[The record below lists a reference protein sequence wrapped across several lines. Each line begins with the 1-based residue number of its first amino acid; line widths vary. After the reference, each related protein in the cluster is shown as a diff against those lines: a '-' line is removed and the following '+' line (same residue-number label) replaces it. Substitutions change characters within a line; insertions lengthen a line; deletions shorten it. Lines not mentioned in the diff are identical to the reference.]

1 MITRLQRAARR
12 WQGESRESRLLTAIL
27 AVSVLLRAG
36 AALYFG
42 NDVTHLPGA
51 TDQLSYHNLA
61 LRLLDG
67 HGFSFGEPWWPMTSA
82 GEPTAHWS
90 FLYTLY
96 VAAVYAVTALSPL
109 AARLVQAVI
118 VGLLHPYLA
127 YLLGGRV
134 AGRSAGL
141 AAAALT
147 AIYVY
152 FFYYSGTLM
161 TEPFYITALLASLY
175 LLLRLADAE
184 GKEQWRWGLAL
195 GLALGGAIL
204 LRQLFMLV
212 TPFLFLWLWWVRY
225 RRRQPLPVAA
235 TLLAGVVVAV
245 MILPFTIRNVARYDS
260 FVLLNTNAGFAFYMA
275 NHPVYGTRFQP
286 ILSEQVGGYQQ
297 LIPEDIQPMDEAAQ
311 DRFFLSRGL
320 GFVRDDPGR
329 YVLLSLSRIP
339 VYFTFWPLAGSGM
352 ISNLSRIASFG
363 LMWPFMLA
371 GMVIVL
377 RRQRGAILNHPATP
391 LLLFAAVYT
400 GIHILSWALIRY
412 RLPVDAV
419 LLVFAGVAAVELLQW
434 LQGRSGLRAQRAHL
448 SEI

>member
-1 MITRLQRAARR
+1 MLSRLQRAARW
-12 WQGESRESRLLTAIL
+12 WQDKSRLLAAIL

-42 NDVTHLPGA
+42 NEVVELPGA

-61 LRLLDG
+61 LRLLGG
-67 HGFSFGEPWWPMTSA
+67 HGFSFGEPWWPMTRA

-96 VAAVYAVTALSPL
+96 VAAVYAVTSLSPL

-127 YLLGGRV
+127 YLLGKRV
-134 AGRSAGL
+134 AGSSAGL

-147 AIYVY
+147 AVYVY
-152 FFYYSGTLM
+152 FVYYGGTLM
-161 TEPFYITALLASLY
+161 TEAFYIAGLLASLY
-175 LLLRLADAE
+175 LVLLLADAE
-184 GKEQWRWGLAL
+184 GKGQWRWALAL
-195 GLALGGAIL
+195 GLVLGATIL

-212 TPFLFLWLWWVRY
+212 VPFLFLWLWWVRY
-225 RRRQPLPVAA
+225 RRGQRLPVAA
-235 TLLAGVVVAV
+235 TLLAGAVVAV
-245 MILPFTIRNVARYDS
+245 MILPFTIWNYARFDS
-260 FVLLNTNAGFAFYMA
+260 FVLLNTNAGYAFYMS
-275 NHPVYGTRFQP
+275 NHPVYGTRFEP

-297 LIPEDIQPMDEAAQ
+297 LIPEDVQLLDEAAM
-311 DRFFLSRGL
+311 DRFFLRRGL
-320 GFVRDDPGR
+320 EFVREDPGR

-339 VYFTFWPLAGSGM
+339 VYFTFWPSAGSGM
-352 ISNLSRIASFG
+352 ISNLSRVASFG

-377 RRQRGAILNHPATP
+377 LRQRAAILSHPAAP

-400 GIHILSWALIRY
+400 GIHVLSWALIRY

-419 LLVFAGVAAVELLQW
+419 MLVFAGIAAVELLQW
-434 LQGRSGLRAQRAHL
+434 LQGRHALRARHAHL

>member
-1 MITRLQRAARR
+1 MIYRLQRAAR
-12 WQGESRESRLLTAIL
+12 WGQDGSRLLAAIL

-42 NDVTHLPGA
+42 NEVTHLPGA
-51 TDQLSYHNLA
+51 TDQLSYHYLA
-61 LRLLDG
+61 LRLLGG
-67 HGFSFGEPWWPMTSA
+67 HGFSFGEPWWPMTAA

-109 AARLVQAVI
+109 AARLVQAVV

-127 YLLGGRV
+127 YLLGRRV
-134 AGRSAGL
+134 AGNSAGL

-147 AIYVY
+147 AAYAY
-152 FFYYSGTLM
+152 FAYYSATLM
-161 TEPFYITALLASLY
+161 TEPFYIVGLLASLY
-175 LLLRLADAE
+175 LLLRLAEAE
-184 GKEQWRWGLAL
+184 GRQQWRWGLAL
-195 GLALGGAIL
+195 GLALGATIL

-212 TPFLFLWLWWVRY
+212 VPFLFLWLWWVRY

-235 TLLAGVVVAV
+235 TLLAGAVVAL
-245 MILPFTIRNVARYDS
+245 MILPFTLRNYARFHS
-260 FVLLNTNAGFAFYMA
+260 FVLLNTNAGFAFYMS
-275 NHPVYGTRFQP
+275 NHPVYGTRFEP
-286 ILSEQVGGYQQ
+286 ILSEQAGGYQQ
-297 LIPEDIQPMDEAAQ
+297 LIPEDVQPLDEAAM
-311 DRFFLSRGL
+311 DRFFLQRGL
-320 GFVRDDPGR
+320 AFVRDDPGR

-339 VYFTFWPLAGSGM
+339 VYFTFWPTAGSGM
-352 ISNLSRIASFG
+352 ISNLSRVASFG

-377 RRQRGAILNHPATP
+377 LRQRTAILSHPATP
-391 LLLFAAVYT
+391 LLLFAGVYT
-400 GIHILSWALIRY
+400 AIHILSWSLIRY

-419 LLVFAGVAAVELLQW
+419 MLMFAGVAAVELLEW
-434 LQGRSGLRAQRAHL
+434 LRERRTVRARHAHL